1 MGWAA
6 AAVAA
11 TDRDNLLAAALAL
24 PGLVSGVADAGSAP
38 DVGFIELRYLD
49 YRDWQPGASRMRVRN
64 PGLYVSRALSDT
76 LAFEGTLVYDA
87 MSGASPLYFNT
98 LSGASGLGVTDD
110 RTAGDAK
117 LTKYFDR
124 YAVGVGAAVSSE
136 RDYYSQAVAIDLAV
150 DSDDRNRTYA
160 LRVAAT
166 SDRINPT
173 NHVVENAHRRT
184 LDVLAGI
191 TQALSTH
198 SIVQSNV
205 TYSDGHGYYADPYKP
220 ADTRPDARR
229 ILAWLTRYN
238 LYLPEPDATLQL
250 TYRLL
255 RDSFGSVSNAVS
267 VAWVQAL
274 PHGYAVTPNVRY
286 YTQSAAGFYF
296 NPPFPQGYVAGQNYT
311 ADTRLAA
318 FGAITVGLAASA
330 ALTDGWGINV
340 AFDFYR
346 QRPDWRLGGSGS
358 PGIEDFSA
366 RWLQVGLSKTF

>member
-1 MGWAA
+1 M
-6 AAVAA
+6 
-11 TDRDNLLAAALAL
+11 
-24 PGLVSGVADAGSAP
+24 
-38 DVGFIELRYLD
+38 
-49 YRDWQPGASRMRVRN
+49 
-64 PGLYVSRALSDT
+64 
-76 LAFEGTLVYDA
+76 
-87 MSGASPLYFNT
+87 
-98 LSGASGLGVTDD
+98 
-110 RTAGDAK
+110 
-117 LTKYFDR
+117 
-124 YAVGVGAAVSSE
+124 GVGAAVSSE

-160 LRVAAT
+160 LRAAAT
-166 SDRINPT
+166 SDRINPA
-173 NHVVENAHRRT
+173 NQIVENAHRRT

-238 LYLPEPDATLQL
+238 QYLPAPDATLQL

-255 RDSFGSVSNAVS
+255 RDSFGSLSNAAS

-274 PHGYAVTPNVRY
+274 PHGFAVTPNVRY

-330 ALTDGWGINV
+330 TLPDGWGINV
-340 AFDFYR
+340 ALDFYR
-346 QRPDWRLGGSGS
+346 QRPGWRLGGSGS